1 MSLRSLALCVGALGS
16 VALFGK
22 VAGAQQPTVAVEPS
36 ERRATVRV
44 HVVGALGRDLVLQQ
58 RIASWFDPAAL
69 QVKVQG
75 VGWLDPRDI
84 LTPRA
89 GALVQVWVTR
99 RSDKL
104 ARLYFASAESGT
116 VRYLLRDLELE
127 RGLDE
132 VAAEELAQ
140 TVHLSTL
147 ALLDGQLETSRDVVE
162 QALKADHVAAPLRA
176 AAPATPAKTKRNG
189 LKSAIWRLSPA
200 LGYAVDFR
208 GDEGIGHGPR
218 LRLRA
223 DSSSGF
229 GLWSR
234 LQAALPHRTE
244 LAQLE
249 LELWG
254 GSFLLAPSFRQP
266 LATRWL
272 LCGYAGASLEL
283 LHYSARARPGVA
295 FYPGPASNELR
306 PRAVLGAF
314 LAFGSSPR
322 FGLVAE
328 LGLALARSRYESERA
343 GERHVVAEASRVTPS
358 VGLELEL

>member
-1 MSLRSLALCVGALGS
+1 
-16 VALFGK
+16 
-22 VAGAQQPTVAVEPS
+22 
-36 ERRATVRV
+36 
-44 HVVGALGRDLVLQQ
+44 
-58 RIASWFDPAAL
+58 
-69 QVKVQG
+69 
-75 VGWLDPRDI
+75 

-140 TVHLSTL
+140 SVHLSTL
-147 ALLDGQLETSRDVVE
+147 ALLDGQLETSREEVE
-162 QALKADHVAAPLRA
+162 QALKTDQDPAEPSRA
-176 AAPATPAKTKRNG
+176 AAPATPAKIRKVAPKTA
-189 LKSAIWRLSPA
+189 LWRLSPA

-208 GDEGIGHGPR
+208 ADEGIGHGPR

-234 LQAALPHRTE
+234 LQATLPHRTE
-244 LAQLE
+244 LTQLE

-254 GSFLLAPSFRQP
+254 GSLLLAPSFRLP
-266 LATRWL
+266 LAARWL

-283 LHYSARARPGVA
+283 LHYTARARPGVA
-295 FYPGPASNELR
+295 FHPGPPSNELR
-306 PRAVLGAF
+306 PRAVFGAF
-314 LAFGSSPR
+314 LAFGSTPR

-343 GERHVVAEASRVTPS
+343 GARHVVAEASRVMPS